1 VSDLIAGRAR
11 IDLRVIDATK
21 TLAEVILFPAREDS
35 ILIPEQVGNHSVTS
49 DGAWNVTSSLFSA
62 RRVFLPTLGDPAAD
76 SAQTSHPE
84 VAASFVLT
92 RASPTLSEMAR
103 RIVPEQL
110 AWAVVVAMVC
120 LLLVIRT
127 LGRFD
132 SSPGPWRRFAV
143 LLTLTLLLAAAQR
156 VFEAEI

>member
-1 VSDLIAGRAR
+1 
-11 IDLRVIDATK
+11 
-21 TLAEVILFPAREDS
+21 S
-35 ILIPEQVGNHSVTS
+35 ILVPEQFGNRPVTS
-49 DGAWNVTSSLFSA
+49 DGAWNVASSLFSS

-76 SAQTSHPE
+76 GARTSHSE
-84 VAASFVLT
+84 VAVSFILT

-110 AWAVVVAMVC
+110 AWAVLVAMVC
-120 LLLVIRT
+120 LLFGIRT

-132 SSPGPWRRFAV
+132 PSPGPWRRFAV

-156 VFEAEI
+156 VVEAEVAPGLGLSTARIMIVTEFGAWLLLMASWT